1 MELVDSPQDAPPTT
15 FQEEQPELWDQVLE
29 LLHKG
34 AVELAPVKSGFF
46 SPMFVIPK
54 KDGGARPIIN
64 LKRLNSHLRIQHFK
78 MENILCLR
86 DLLKRGDFM
95 VKLDLKDAYLTIPI
109 HANHRRLLRFM
120 CRGKAY
126 QFCSL
131 PFGLATAPR
140 VFTKVMKPALS
151 ALRAQ
156 GIRLISYLD
165 DMLIMSSTQ
174 SEARIHLE
182 KSITLLERL
191 GFLINWKK
199 SITDPVQSIEFLGLV
214 VDSKSL
220 SLRVPEAKVQKIQ
233 KECQALLNKGTV
245 SGRSLAHIIG
255 LLTSVNP
262 AVLPGPLHYRALQRL
277 KNRVL
282 RQSGSLDTLITLDEE
297 TRKDLSFWIFDLHT
311 QNGKSIMLPT
321 AQVVISTDASRTGW
335 GATSEGVSLGGHWTR
350 EESNQHINFLELKA
364 AFLGLKGFASSLE
377 LQHIRLLMDS
387 STAIAFI
394 NKKGGTHSKML
405 SDLSLL
411 IWSWCLKRKLSI
423 YAEHIPGVLNG
434 LADSLSR
441 RRPDFSDWTLNHHV
455 FEILLK
461 RWGPLDVDLFA
472 ARHNTQLKSFFSYH
486 PDPEAL
492 ASDALAQSWGDLN
505 CYAFPP
511 FVLLGRVLQKI
522 RQERV
527 KKVILIAPNWTAQV
541 WYPALLQL
549 LVDNP
554 LILPQ
559 NLDLLRNPLGEPHPL
574 ILQGSLNLTA
584 WKVSG
589 LEESSKT
596 YQLMPL
602 ISSVQPGEGAQKN
615 LIQ

>member
-1 MELVDSPQDAPPTT
+1 MPRVFQRSHTSIRGKYSNLSTQPRGGVTTRATNINSPKTFRVFTPTGGGSSST
-15 FQEEQPELWDQVLE
+15 FQDSMEEFNGQPMGYSDSQRVQIGTSGLPSGCSSHHFPRGATRFVGTGVGAPSQRGSGAGSSQVRVFQP
-29 LLHKG
+29 H
-34 AVELAPVKSGFF
+34 VCN
-46 SPMFVIPK
+46 PK
-54 KDGGARPIIN
+54 KRWGARPIIN

-95 VKLDLKDAYLTIPI
+95 VKVDLKDAYLTIPI

-131 PFGLATAPR
+131 PFGLATAPW
-140 VFTKVMKPALS
+140 VFTKVLKPALS
-151 ALRAQ
+151 AIRAQ

-277 KNRVL
+277 KNQVL
-282 RQSGSLDTLITLDEE
+282 RQSGSLDILVTLDEE
-297 TRKDLSFWIFDLHT
+297 ARKDLSFWIFDLHT
-311 QNGKSIMLPT
+311 QNGKLIMLPT
-321 AQVVISTDASRTGW
+321 AQVVISTDASRTGC
-335 GATSEGVSLGGHWTR
+335 GATSGDVFLGGHWTR

-377 LQHIRLLMDS
+377 LQHIRLLMDN

-394 NKKGGTHSKML
+394 NKKGGTHSEML

-411 IWSWCLKRKLSI
+411 SWSWCLKRKLST

-441 RRPDFSDWTLNHHV
+441 RRPDFSDWTLNHQV

-461 RWGPLDVDLFA
+461 RWV
-472 ARHNTQLKSFFSYH
+472 HS
-486 PDPEAL
+486 
-492 ASDALAQSWGDLN
+492 
-505 CYAFPP
+505 
-511 FVLLGRVLQKI
+511 
-522 RQERV
+522 
-527 KKVILIAPNWTAQV
+527 
-541 WYPALLQL
+541 
-549 LVDNP
+549 
-554 LILPQ
+554 
-559 NLDLLRNPLGEPHPL
+559 
-574 ILQGSLNLTA
+574 
-584 WKVSG
+584 
-589 LEESSKT
+589 
-596 YQLMPL
+596 M
-602 ISSVQPGEGAQKN
+602 
-615 LIQ
+615 